1 MSLTGALLSG
11 VSGLQAQSNAM
22 GIISDNIAN
31 LNTVGYKK
39 SNANFSTLVVNSA
52 ATTTYSPGGVQS
64 GRFALISTQGTLQA
78 SNSPLDVAI
87 TGNGFFPVND
97 QGSGLGNNLYTRAGS
112 FHQDVQGRLVN
123 TAGMFLQGWVLT
135 QSGAI
140 SNPNQLSIVSVGT
153 TNGVAVDTQNVTVGA
168 NLDSTQTQFVSLS
181 DSSAQGTVTG
191 QTDDL
196 ANGIASAVPGLGLTA
211 ADNVTLTVL
220 GNTYTLSYGT
230 FSAVTAGTTSGSF
243 VGSFQTLA
251 DLATLVDSIP
261 GVQGSIVSGT
271 NPEVKITSTYNVGVA
286 ETGNATA
293 LSFST
298 GASAISASYKF
309 GDMQSGSATAQFND
323 PIQVFDALGTAHNL
337 NLSVIHTDTNQWA
350 YELYAQPVAGGTQ
363 AQSDGDI
370 AGVAVGRGL
379 LSSGL
384 INFNGD
390 GSLNSITTYPATFT
404 AGVDVSNSTGNT
416 NAVLY
421 SGTPASAQSVS
432 VPWANGAKTG
442 SIAFTLGTAG
452 ALGTG
457 KTDGLTQFASQ
468 GAAGGGFTKNFVNQD
483 GAAVGL
489 QTGVTIDKNG
499 FVIASYSNGATQK
512 LFQVPVTTFADPSA
526 LQAQDGNTY
535 SQTVA
540 SGNFNWRI
548 AGTGGSGTIAPS
560 SLEESNAD
568 LGDEFA
574 NMITTQ
580 TAYSANSK
588 TITTSNNMLQQL
600 LQIIQ

>member
-31 LNTVGYKK
+31 LNTIGYKK
-39 SNANFSTLVVNSA
+39 SNATFSTLVVNSA

-87 TGNGFFPVND
+87 TGNGFFAVND
-97 QGSGLGNNLYTRAGS
+97 QGNGLGNNLYTRAGS

-123 TAGMFLQGWVLT
+123 SAGMFLEGWQLT
-135 QSGAI
+135 QAGTI
-140 SNPNQLSIVSVGT
+140 SNVNQLQVVSVGT
-153 TNGVAVDTQNVTVGA
+153 TNGVAVGTQNVTVGA
-168 NLDSTQTQFVSLS
+168 NVNSSQSIFTSNSISTSAIAATSVLTTNDDLVVTINGATYNLNFSAVS
-181 DSSAQGTVTG
+181 SSFSGTATPFTG
-191 QTDDL
+191 TFTTMADL
-196 ANGIASAVPGLGLTA
+196 ANLLNSV
-211 ADNVTLTVL
+211 
-220 GNTYTLSYGT
+220 
-230 FSAVTAGTTSGSF
+230 
-243 VGSFQTLA
+243 
-251 DLATLVDSIP
+251 P
-261 GVQGSIVSGT
+261 GVQGSIATTGTSDVITISSPWAVVVGGAGVGAAPSGLGIAT
-271 NPEVKITSTYNVGVA
+271 GITANYSA
-286 ETGNATA
+286 GN
-293 LSFST
+293 
-298 GASAISASYKF
+298 I
-309 GDMQSGSATAQFND
+309 QSGSVTAQFND
-323 PIQVFDALGTAHNL
+323 PIQVFDALGTAHTL
-337 NLSVIHTDTNQWA
+337 NLSFIHTGTNQWA
-350 YELYAQPVAGGTQ
+350 YELYDTDA
-363 AQSDGDI
+363 DI
-370 AGVAVGRGL
+370 AGTAVGRGL
-379 LSSGL
+379 LSAGT

-390 GSLNSITTYPATFT
+390 GSLNSITRFPNPTFGNGLTNQPLYGGVPAAAT
-404 AGVDVSNSTGNT
+404 AVTVNWS
-416 NAVLY
+416 
-421 SGTPASAQSVS
+421 
-432 VPWANGAKTG
+432 NGAKSS
-442 SIAFTLGTAG
+442 SIAFNLGTAG
-452 ALGTG
+452 VLGTG
-457 KTDGLTQFASQ
+457 KTDGLTQFA
-468 GAAGGGFTKNFVNQD
+468 AAFNKNFTNQD

-512 LFQVPVTTFADPSA
+512 LFQVPVTTFSDPSQ

-548 AGTGGSGTIAPS
+548 AGTGGAGTIAPS

-588 TITTSNNMLQQL
+588 TITTSNTLLQEL
-600 LQIIQ
+600 LQIIQG

>member
-31 LNTVGYKK
+31 LNTIGYKK
-39 SNANFSTLVVNSA
+39 SNGTFSTLVVNSA

-64 GRFALISTQGTLQA
+64 GRFALIATQGTLQA

-97 QGSGLGNNLYTRAGS
+97 QGNGLGNNLYTRAGS

-123 TAGMFLQGWVLT
+123 SAGMFLQGWTLNQAGVVT
-135 QSGAI
+135 
-140 SNPNQLSIVSVGT
+140 NPNQIGVVSVGT
-153 TNGVAVDTQNVTVGA
+153 TNGVAVDTQHVTVGA
-168 NLDSTQTQFVSLS
+168 NLDSTQTQFTSITHNSTNTSVTTQTTDLTTI
-181 DSSAQGTVTG
+181 GTTPLVVG
-191 QTDDL
+191 D
-196 ANGIASAVPGLGLTA
+196 
-211 ADNVTLTVL
+211 TLTLNLL
-220 GNTYTLSYGT
+220 GTAYTLTCGAAGSFTNNISTGGTTGT
-230 FSAVTAGTTSGSF
+230 FNTM
-243 VGSFQTLA
+243 A
-251 DLATLVDSIP
+251 DLATLVDAIP
-261 GVQGSIVSGT
+261 GVQANVTNVTPPAHAQLNISSSFATTIGGT
-271 NPEVKITSTYNVGVA
+271 AQAKLG
-286 ETGNATA
+286 GLATIA
-293 LSFST
+293 
-298 GASAISASYKF
+298 ASYNF
-309 GDMQSGSATAQFND
+309 GDIQAGNATAQFND

-337 NLSVIHTDTNQWA
+337 NLSVIHTDATQNQWS
-350 YELYAQPVAGGTQ
+350 YELYAND
-363 AQSDGDI
+363 SEI
-370 AGVAVGRGL
+370 SGVTPGRGL
-379 LSSGL
+379 ISSGL
-384 INFNGD
+384 ITFNGD
-390 GSLNSITTYPATFT
+390 GSLNNIAAFPMPNLPSGLP
-404 AGVDVSNSTGNT
+404 NQP
-416 NAVLY
+416 LY
-421 SGTPASAQSVS
+421 GGTPLSPIALAPTTATPPGLRGI
-432 VPWANGAKTG
+432 PWANGAKAGT
-442 SIAFTLGTAG
+442 ITFNLGTAG
-452 ALGTG
+452 IPGTG
-457 KTDGLTQFASQ
+457 KTNGLTQFASQ
-468 GAAGGGFTKNFVNQD
+468 GTAGGGFTKNFVNQD

-526 LQAQDGNTY
+526 LQSQDGNTY

-540 SGNFNWRI
+540 SGNFNWRV

-574 NMITTQ
+574 HMITTQ

-588 TITTSNNMLQQL
+588 TITTSNNLLHEL

>member
-31 LNTVGYKK
+31 LNTIGYKK
-39 SNANFSTLVVNSA
+39 SNATFSTLVVNSA

-64 GRFALISTQGTLQA
+64 GRFALIATQGTLQA
-78 SNSPLDVAI
+78 SNSPLDVSI

-123 TAGMFLQGWVLT
+123 SAGMFLQGWVLT
-135 QSGAI
+135 QAGAI
-140 SNPNQLSIVSVGT
+140 ANPNQLSIVSVGT
-153 TNGVAVDTQNVTVGA
+153 TNGVAVDTQHVTVGA
-168 NLDSTQTQFVSLS
+168 NLDSTQTQFASNTT
-181 DSSAQGTVTG
+181 ATTN
-191 QTDDL
+191 TT
-196 ANGIASAVPGLGLTA
+196 IASQTQDLTA
-211 ADNVTLTVL
+211 APTLPLLVAGVDTLTVTVL
-220 GNTYTLSYGT
+220 GTTYTMTAGAPGSFANNITTGGTTGT
-230 FSAVTAGTTSGSF
+230 FNTM
-243 VGSFQTLA
+243 A

-261 GVQGSIVSGT
+261 GAQGTVAQVTVPAPSHTVLTIGSSFAVQVGGT
-271 NPEVKITSTYNVGVA
+271 VPAKLGGLANFAAKYN
-286 ETGNATA
+286 
-293 LSFST
+293 
-298 GASAISASYKF
+298 F
-309 GDMQSGSATAQFND
+309 GDIQSGAATAQFND

-337 NLSVIHTDTNQWA
+337 NLSVVHTDTNQWA
-350 YELYAQPVAGGTQ
+350 YEL
-363 AQSDGDI
+363 SDADTDI
-370 AGVAVGRGL
+370 SGVGVGRGL
-379 LSSGL
+379 VSSGL

-390 GSLNSITTYPATFT
+390 GSLNSITRYPATFT
-404 AGVDVSNSTGNT
+404 ASAANSISNNDGGANQTLYGGIP
-416 NAVLY
+416 AV
-421 SGTPASAQSVS
+421 PQNVS
-432 VPWANGAKTG
+432 VAWANGAKT
-442 SIAFTLGTAG
+442 STIQFNLGTSG

-457 KTDGLTQFASQ
+457 KTNGLTQFASQ

-574 NMITTQ
+574 HMITTQ

-588 TITTSNNMLQQL
+588 TITTSNQLLQQL

>member
-97 QGSGLGNNLYTRAGS
+97 QGNGLGNNLYTRAGS

-140 SNPNQLSIVSVGT
+140 ANPNQLSIVSVGT
-153 TNGVAVDTQNVTVGA
+153 TNGVAVDTQHVTVGA
-168 NLDSTQTQFVSLS
+168 NLDSTQTQFVSNTATTTNASVTTQTTDL
-181 DSSAQGTVTG
+181 GTIGT
-191 QTDDL
+191 TPL
-196 ANGIASAVPGLGLTA
+196 AAG
-211 ADNVTLTVL
+211 DTLTLQLL
-220 GNTYTLSYGT
+220 GSTYTLSYGASLT
-230 FSAVTAGTTSGSF
+230 ALSSPTGPAVTGQF
-243 VGSFQTLA
+243 NTLA
-251 DLATLVDSIP
+251 DLATLIDSIP
-261 GVQGSIVSGT
+261 GMQASVAGSGPATLTMQSSYAVTVGGT
-271 NPEVKITSTYNVGVA
+271 NVA
-286 ETGNATA
+286 ANLGGLATLA
-293 LSFST
+293 
-298 GASAISASYKF
+298 ASYKF
-309 GDMQSGSATAQFND
+309 GDMQAGTATAQFND

-350 YELYAQPVAGGTQ
+350 YELYAAPVAGGTQ
-363 AQSDGDI
+363 AQSDADI

-404 AGVDVSNSTGNT
+404 AAADVSNNDGNT
-416 NAVLY
+416 NQTLY
-421 SGTPASAQSVS
+421 AGTPLSPQNVS
-432 VPWANGAKTG
+432 IPWANGAKTS
-442 SIAFTLGTAG
+442 SIAFNLGSAG

>member
-31 LNTVGYKK
+31 LNTIGYKK
-39 SNANFSTLVVNSA
+39 SNATFSTLVVNSA

-87 TGNGFFPVND
+87 TGNGFFAVND
-97 QGSGLGNNLYTRAGS
+97 QGNGLGNQLYTRAGS

-123 TAGMFLQGWVLT
+123 SAGMFLEGWQLT

-140 SNPNQLSIVSVGT
+140 SNVNQLQVVSVGT
-153 TNGVAVDTQNVTVGA
+153 TNGVAVGTQNVTVGA
-168 NLDSTQTQFVSLS
+168 NV
-181 DSSAQGTVTG
+181 DSSQSIFTSGSDTMTAPTLPT
-191 QTDDL
+191 
-196 ANGIASAVPGLGLTA
+196 AVATA
-211 ADNVTLTVL
+211 ADDLQITINGTTYNLSFNAAATATGFSLGGVTTLNYSDVAGL
-220 GNTYTLSYGT
+220 ANLINTIPGMQAS
-230 FSAVTAGTTSGSF
+230 VTA
-243 VGSFQTLA
+243 
-251 DLATLVDSIP
+251 
-261 GVQGSIVSGT
+261 SGT
-271 NPEVKITSTYNVGVA
+271 SSVLTISSPWAVAFTGAGTALLTSTTIAANY
-286 ETGNATA
+286 TPGN
-293 LSFST
+293 
-298 GASAISASYKF
+298 I
-309 GDMQSGSATAQFND
+309 QSGTATAQFND
-323 PIQVFDALGTAHNL
+323 PIQVFDALGTAHTL
-337 NLSVIHTDTNQWA
+337 NLSFIHTGTNQWG
-350 YELYAQPVAGGTQ
+350 YELYDTDSDISGT
-363 AQSDGDI
+363 AT
-370 AGVAVGRGL
+370 GRGL

-390 GSLNSITTYPATFT
+390 GSLNSITKYPTTLPSGLANQ
-404 AGVDVSNSTGNT
+404 A
-416 NAVLY
+416 LY
-421 SGTPASAQSVS
+421 SGTPASAASVTIN
-432 VPWANGAKTG
+432 WANGAQQSSMK
-442 SIAFTLGTAG
+442 FNLGTAG

-457 KTDGLTQFASQ
+457 KTDGLTQFAAS
-468 GAAGGGFTKNFVNQD
+468 FNKNFTNQD

-526 LQAQDGNTY
+526 LQSQDGNTY

-540 SGNFNWRI
+540 SGNFNWRV
-548 AGTGGSGTIAPS
+548 AGTGGAGSIAPS

-588 TITTSNNMLQQL
+588 TITTSNTMLQEL
-600 LQIIQ
+600 LQIIQG

>member
-31 LNTVGYKK
+31 LNTIGYKK
-39 SNANFSTLVVNSA
+39 SNGTFSTLVVNSA

-87 TGNGFFPVND
+87 TGNGFFAVND
-97 QGSGLGNNLYTRAGS
+97 QGNGLGNQLYTRAGS

-123 TAGMFLQGWVLT
+123 SAGMFLEGWQLT
-135 QSGAI
+135 QAGTI
-140 SNPNQLSIVSVGT
+140 SNVNQLQVVSVGT
-153 TNGVAVDTQNVTVGA
+153 TNGVAVGTQNVTVGA
-168 NLDSTQTQFVSLS
+168 NV
-181 DSSAQGTVTG
+181 DSSQSIFTSNSVT
-191 QTDDL
+191 TTATIASTTTALTTASDDL
-196 ANGIASAVPGLGLTA
+196 VLTINGSVYTLNAGAASSAFSGTSASSQIAS
-211 ADNVTLTVL
+211 
-220 GNTYTLSYGT
+220 
-230 FSAVTAGTTSGSF
+230 FSC
-243 VGSFQTLA
+243 LA
-251 DLATLVDSIP
+251 DLANLINSIP
-261 GVQGSIVSGT
+261 GIQASVTQSASATLTFSSPWAVTIAGSGT
-271 NPEVKITSTYNVGVA
+271 AAANLGLATAITASYSAGDIQTSTV
-286 ETGNATA
+286 
-293 LSFST
+293 
-298 GASAISASYKF
+298 
-309 GDMQSGSATAQFND
+309 TAQFND
-323 PIQVFDALGTAHNL
+323 PIQVFDALGTAHTL
-337 NLSVIHTDTNQWA
+337 NLSFIHTGTNQWA
-350 YELYAQPVAGGTQ
+350 YELYDTD
-363 AQSDGDI
+363 SDI
-370 AGVAVGRGL
+370 SGVATGRGL
-379 LSSGL
+379 LSAGT
-384 INFNGD
+384 IEFNGD
-390 GSLNSITTYPATFT
+390 GSLNTVTAFPTTLPSGA
-404 AGVDVSNSTGNT
+404 ANQ
-416 NAVLY
+416 ALY
-421 SGTPASAQSVS
+421 SGTPLAAASITVN
-432 VPWANGAKTG
+432 WANGAK
-442 SIAFTLGTAG
+442 SSSMKFNLGTAG

-457 KTDGLTQFASQ
+457 KTDGLTQFAAS
-468 GAAGGGFTKNFVNQD
+468 FNKNFTNQD

-548 AGTGGSGTIAPS
+548 AGTGGAGSIAPS

-574 NMITTQ
+574 GMITTQ

-588 TITTSNNMLQQL
+588 TITTSNTMLQEL
-600 LQIIQ
+600 LQIIQG

>member
-31 LNTVGYKK
+31 LNTIGYKK
-39 SNANFSTLVVNSA
+39 SNATFSTLVVNSA

-87 TGNGFFPVND
+87 TGNGFFAVND
-97 QGSGLGNNLYTRAGS
+97 QGNGLGNNLYTRAGS

-123 TAGMFLQGWVLT
+123 SAGMFLEGWQLT
-135 QSGAI
+135 QAGTI
-140 SNPNQLSIVSVGT
+140 SNVNQLTVVSVGT
-153 TNGVAVDTQNVTVGA
+153 TNGVAVGTQNVTVGA
-168 NLDSTQTQFVSLS
+168 NV
-181 DSSAQGTVTG
+181 DSSQTIFTSASDTTTTTHVTLSTNDLGLGTGLGGAGLVTSTPDDLTLTLNG
-191 QTDDL
+191 STYTLDYAAASGAITGSGTAFAGTFNTMADL
-196 ANGIASAVPGLGLTA
+196 ANLI
-211 ADNVTLTVL
+211 N
-220 GNTYTLSYGT
+220 
-230 FSAVTAGTTSGSF
+230 
-243 VGSFQTLA
+243 
-251 DLATLVDSIP
+251 SIP
-261 GVQGSIVSGT
+261 GMQSSVTQGAS
-271 NPEVKITSTYNVGVA
+271 
-286 ETGNATA
+286 NATMTISSPWAVA
-293 LSFST
+293 LGGTLASGGAAST
-298 GASAISASYKF
+298 ALGGLSTIAANYKP
-309 GDMQSGSATAQFND
+309 GDVQLTPALAQFND
-323 PIQVFDALGTAHNL
+323 PIQIFDALGTAHTL
-337 NLSVIHTDTNQWA
+337 NLSFVHTGTNQWA
-350 YELYAQPVAGGTQ
+350 YELYDTD
-363 AQSDGDI
+363 SDV
-370 AGVAVGRGL
+370 AGVATGRGL
-379 LSSGL
+379 LSAGTIL
-384 INFNGD
+384 FNGD
-390 GSLNSITTYPATFT
+390 GSLQSVTDYPPTFT
-404 AGVDVSNSTGNT
+404 T
-416 NAVLY
+416 
-421 SGTPASAQSVS
+421 
-432 VPWANGAKTG
+432 ANGAAINTG
-442 SIAFTLGTAG
+442 ASNQALYSTTTSLPTSITINWSNGAKQSSIAFNLGTEG
-452 ALGTG
+452 AIGTG
-457 KTDGLTQFASQ
+457 KTDGLTQFA
-468 GAAGGGFTKNFVNQD
+468 AAFNKNFTNQD

-548 AGTGGSGTIAPS
+548 AGTGGAGTIAPS

-588 TITTSNNMLQQL
+588 TITTANTMLQEL
-600 LQIIQ
+600 LQIIQG

>member
-31 LNTVGYKK
+31 LNTIGYKK
-39 SNANFSTLVVNSA
+39 SNGTFSTLVVNSA

-87 TGNGFFPVND
+87 TGNGFFAVND
-97 QGSGLGNNLYTRAGS
+97 QGNGLGNNLYTRAGS

-123 TAGMFLQGWVLT
+123 SAGMFLEGWQLT
-135 QSGAI
+135 QAGTI
-140 SNPNQLSIVSVGT
+140 SNVNQLQVVSVGT
-153 TNGVAVDTQNVTVGA
+153 TNGVAVGTQNVTVGA
-168 NLDSTQTQFVSLS
+168 NVNSSQAIFSTATDTNNATSGPATATTLLS
-181 DSSAQGTVTG
+181 TA
-191 QTDDL
+191 DDL
-196 ANGIASAVPGLGLTA
+196 ALTINGTTYTMGFAAGATA
-211 ADNVTLTVL
+211 TGFSIGGATVL
-220 GNTYTLSYGT
+220 NYSNL
-230 FSAVTAGTTSGSF
+230 AG
-243 VGSFQTLA
+243 LA
-251 DLATLVDSIP
+251 GLLNSIP
-261 GVQGSIVSGT
+261 GMQASVNQTGGTAILDTSSPWGVTFAGSGLT
-271 NPEVKITSTYNVGVA
+271 TLGLA
-286 ETGNATA
+286 TGIA
-293 LSFST
+293 
-298 GASAISASYKF
+298 ASYVA
-309 GDMQSGSATAQFND
+309 GNVQSGAVTAQFND
-323 PIQVFDALGTAHNL
+323 PIQVFDALGTAHTL
-337 NLSVIHTDTNQWA
+337 NLSFVHTGTNQWA
-350 YELYAQPVAGGTQ
+350 YELYDTD
-363 AQSDGDI
+363 SDI
-370 AGVAVGRGL
+370 AGTITGRGL
-379 LSSGL
+379 LSAGT
-384 INFNGD
+384 IEFNGD
-390 GSLNSITTYPATFT
+390 GSLNSVTKFPATF
-404 AGVDVSNSTGNT
+404 ANGLT
-416 NAVLY
+416 NQALY
-421 SGTPASAQSVS
+421 SGSPTAPAAISVN
-432 VPWANGAKTG
+432 WANGAKSSNIT
-442 SIAFTLGTAG
+442 FNLGTAG
-452 ALGTG
+452 VLGTG
-457 KTDGLTQFASQ
+457 KTDGLTQFAAS
-468 GAAGGGFTKNFVNQD
+468 FNKNFTNQD

-548 AGTGGSGTIAPS
+548 AGTGGAGSIAPS

-588 TITTSNNMLQQL
+588 TITTSNTMLQEL
-600 LQIIQ
+600 LQIIQG

>member
-31 LNTVGYKK
+31 LNTIGYKK
-39 SNANFSTLVVNSA
+39 SNGTFSTLVVNSS

-87 TGNGFFPVND
+87 TGNGFFAVND
-97 QGSGLGNNLYTRAGS
+97 QGNGLGNQLYTRAGS

-123 TAGMFLQGWVLT
+123 SAGMYLEGWALT
-135 QSGAI
+135 QAGTI
-140 SNPNQLSIVSVGT
+140 SNVNQLQVVSVGT
-153 TNGVAVDTQNVTVGA
+153 TNGVAVGTQNVTVGA
-168 NLDSTQTQFVSLS
+168 NVNGSQAIFTSNTDTSTINPASTTTTLSAADNLALTINGSTYSLAYNASGPVAFSGSGTAFAGGFSNLADVANLINSIPGMQASVSQS
-181 DSSAQGTVTG
+181 
-191 QTDDL
+191 
-196 ANGIASAVPGLGLTA
+196 ASAVLTFSSPWAVTIAGAGTGTLGL
-211 ADNVTLTVL
+211 
-220 GNTYTLSYGT
+220 S
-230 FSAVTAGTTSGSF
+230 S
-243 VGSFQTLA
+243 
-251 DLATLVDSIP
+251 SI
-261 GVQGSIVSGT
+261 
-271 NPEVKITSTYNVGVA
+271 A
-286 ETGNATA
+286 
-293 LSFST
+293 
-298 GASAISASYKF
+298 ASYVA
-309 GDMQSGSATAQFND
+309 GNIQSGAATAQFND
-323 PIQVFDALGTAHNL
+323 PIQVFDALGTAHTL
-337 NLSVIHTDTNQWA
+337 NLSFVHTGTNQWG
-350 YELYAQPVAGGTQ
+350 YELYD
-363 AQSDGDI
+363 SDSDI
-370 AGVAVGRGL
+370 AGVANGRGL
-379 LSSGL
+379 LSAGT

-390 GSLNSITTYPATFT
+390 GSLNSVTAYPATLPSGK
-404 AGVDVSNSTGNT
+404 ANQP
-416 NAVLY
+416 LY
-421 SGTPASAQSVS
+421 SGTPPTPTSITVN
-432 VPWANGAKTG
+432 WANGAKASTM
-442 SIAFTLGTAG
+442 AFNLGTAG

-457 KTDGLTQFASQ
+457 KTDGLTQFA
-468 GAAGGGFTKNFVNQD
+468 AAFNKNFTNQD

-540 SGNFNWRI
+540 SGNFNWRV
-548 AGTGGSGTIAPS
+548 AGTGGAGSIAPS

-588 TITTSNNMLQQL
+588 TITTSNTMLQEL
-600 LQIIQ
+600 LQIIQG